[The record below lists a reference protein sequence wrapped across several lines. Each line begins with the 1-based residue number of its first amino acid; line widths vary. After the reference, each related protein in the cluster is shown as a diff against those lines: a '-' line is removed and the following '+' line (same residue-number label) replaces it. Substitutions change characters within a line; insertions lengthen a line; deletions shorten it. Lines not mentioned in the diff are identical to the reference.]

1 MSSVT
6 PPQLQLEQVSLT
18 DGRGLHFLL
27 QDISLAVYPGDRWG
41 IVGPSGSGKTS
52 LLRLLNRLSEPTSG
66 TIYLQG
72 QAIGKLPS
80 LNLRQRVMLVPQEPR
95 LLGMTVQEALTYPL
109 RLRGLPPTTID
120 QRLEALINQFQLPRD
135 WLGRSEIQLSVGQRQ
150 LVAIA
155 RALGPNPEILLLDE
169 PTSALD
175 TGRIEHLTE
184 VFAQYPQTTLI
195 LASHQ
200 LDLVRQVCDRV
211 VQLQQ
216 GVVVQNTK
224 TTALDWEQLRLS
236 FRQQEQLITNEWS

>member
-1 MSSVT
+1 MSRINT
-6 PPQLQLEQVSLT
+6 PQLQLEQVSLT
-18 DGRGLHFLL
+18 DARGLHFLL
-27 QDISLAVYPGDRWG
+27 KEISWAVYPGDRWG
-41 IVGPSGSGKTS
+41 LVGASGSGKTS
-52 LLRLLNRLSEPTSG
+52 LLRLLNRLSEPTAG

-72 QAIGKLPS
+72 QPIRQIPS
-80 LNLRQRVMLVPQEPR
+80 LKLRQRVMLVPQEPR

-109 RLRGLPPTTID
+109 RLRGLPQIKIE
-120 QRLEALINQFQLPRD
+120 QRLETLINQFQLPRE

-175 TGRIEHLTE
+175 AGRIEHLTQ
-184 VFAQYPQTTLI
+184 VLGQYPQTTLI

-216 GVVVQNTK
+216 GVVVQNT
-224 TTALDWEQLRLS
+224 ASASLDWEKLRLS
-236 FRQQEQLITNEWS
+236 FKQQEQLVTNEWS